1 MHYLS
6 EGSRMELRAMLKQMG
21 YSEKAIDEIL
31 KWYESSGLQA
41 EGLGER
47 SLRSGNI
54 SQQKH
59 KR

>member
-1 MHYLS
+1 
-6 EGSRMELRAMLKQMG
+6 MELRAMLKQMG

-31 KWYESSGLQA
+31 KWYENSVSQA
-41 EGLGER
+41 EGLGEG

-54 SQQKH
+54 CQQKR

>member
-1 MHYLS
+1 MS
-6 EGSRMELRAMLKQMG
+6 GDLRSDVKAMLRQIG
-21 YSEKAIDEIL
+21 YSEKAVEEIL
-31 KWYESSGLQA
+31 KWYESGGLQA
-41 EGLGER
+41 EGVGER